1 MIEFSAEKEL
11 GTFRFAAAFESPS
24 RGLLAL
30 FGRSGAG
37 KTTLINM
44 LAGLARPD
52 RGRIRLDGLALFD
65 SAAGIDLP
73 PERRRIG
80 YVFQEGRLFPHLDVR
95 GNLLYGQ
102 RRAPAN
108 DRPIAL
114 GEIVELLGIGHL
126 LQRQPAD
133 LSGGEKQRV
142 AIGRALLASP
152 KLLLLDE
159 PLAALDA
166 ERKAEILPYI
176 ERLRDEFSLPIV
188 YVSHDSTEILRLADS
203 VLLLEQG
210 RIAAYGSIAD
220 VFGRPELQRLVGA
233 AEAGAVLS
241 AKLEAHDEAFALS
254 YLKFAGGRLAI
265 PKVAAELGSELR
277 LRIRA
282 RDVSLATTRPGGLS
296 IQNVIPARISAIHPA
311 DGPYVDV
318 ELDAGTPL
326 WARLTARS
334 VHDMSLAL
342 GQEVFALVKAVSID
356 RQAVAARPATE
367 GLARRG
373 DAQAHIDHT

>member
-1 MIEFSAEKEL
+1 MLSFVAEKKL
-11 GTFRFAAAFESPS
+11 GDFRFAATFEGAA

-52 RGRIRLDGLALFD
+52 VGRITLDERTLFD

-95 GNLLYGQ
+95 GNLLYGH
-102 RRAPAN
+102 RRAPAA
-108 DRPIAL
+108 DRPIEFD
-114 GEIVELLGIGHL
+114 EIVELLGISHL
-126 LQRQPAD
+126 LARRPAS

-142 AIGRALLASP
+142 AIGRALLSSP

-159 PLAALDA
+159 PLAALDG

-176 ERLRDEFSLPIV
+176 ERLRDELSLPIV
-188 YVSHDSTEILRLADS
+188 YVSHDPTEILRLADH

-210 RIAAYGSIAD
+210 SIAASGPVAD
-220 VFGRPELQRLVGA
+220 IFGRPELQRLVGA
-233 AEAGAVLS
+233 AEAGTVLT
-241 AKLEAHDEAFALS
+241 ARLESHDEAFALS
-254 YLKFAGGRLAI
+254 YLRFAGGRLAI
-265 PKVAAELGSELR
+265 ARVAAEVGSEMR

-282 RDVSLATTRPGGLS
+282 RDVSLALTRLSGLS
-296 IQNVIPARISAIHPA
+296 IQNIIPARIAAIHPA
-311 DGPYVDV
+311 DGPNVDV
-318 ELDAGTPL
+318 ELDAGAPL
-326 WARLTARS
+326 WARVTARA
-334 VHDMSLAL
+334 VHDLSLAI
-342 GQEVFALVKAVSID
+342 GRDVFALVKAVSID
-356 RQAVAARPATE
+356 RQTVAARPAP
-367 GLARRG
+367 ADR
-373 DAQAHIDHT
+373 A